1 MPLQGQLL
9 QVRPGRKR
17 QSQRHA
23 HPIHHLTRVQVK
35 GAAQEG
41 QRFAP
46 QAEQLGSA
54 AGEVHR
60 QQVAGSNAAVHHGGG
75 HMPPLMGG
83 RKARDAK
90 HRSQAAGLRIPHLE
104 HGHIGFFLVSGAGGC
119 AHGDNLIPAD
129 EFPQLL
135 QPLGQLA
142 DMDEHA
148 LALPQAALAQLH
160 GEQLPTA
167 GHHLPVRCHRG
178 GGGGV
183 AAGIQPHDH
192 LPHACA
198 ASFLRRMV
206 PSTPLMKRPL
216 AGSE

>member
-1 MPLQGQLL
+1 MSLQGQFL
-9 QVRPGRKR
+9 QMRPGRKR

-23 HPIHHLTRVQVK
+23 HPIHYLPSVQVE

-41 QRFAP
+41 QHVIP
-46 QAEQLGSA
+46 QAEQLGSS
-54 AGEVHR
+54 AGKMHR

-75 HMPPLMGG
+75 HMPPLVGG
-83 RKARDAK
+83 RKVRDAK

-104 HGHIGFFLVSGAGGC
+104 YGHIGFFLVSGAGGC
-119 AHGDNLIPAD
+119 AYGDNLIPAD
-129 EFPQLL
+129 EFPQFL
-135 QPLGQLA
+135 QPLRQLA
-142 DMDEHA
+142 HMDEHA
-148 LALPQAALAQLH
+148 LALAQTALTQLYRK
-160 GEQLPTA
+160 QLSTA
-167 GHHLPVRCHRG
+167 GHHLSIRRDRG